1 MYATQQIDQNGVLA
15 RRKNRRPE
23 SFSPPA
29 FHLALDLRGRFGN
42 GRADARLL
50 RSQAFPY
57 DAKVTAESVEAWL
70 QEIASLGMIVL
81 YEVGGTRLYSVKN
94 FLRHQV
100 INRPSKFR
108 LPEPPKTGGNTPEQ
122 LTDDSLSGTG
132 VLTDESKRKRESKRV
147 KKQSA
152 GALSPQ
158 PDFENLKTK
167 DERFQPIVET
177 YFEEFRKRFGNVQP
191 DFDQTDGKILAALLK
206 RRQETAA
213 TLKTWLID
221 AFGSDDVPP
230 LRPRFRLR
238 EFCAHAVKFAN
249 GPIRKAG
256 ARSRATN
263 LENIDTT
270 ALDEIVQ

>member
-1 MYATQQIDQNGVLA
+1 MPRNRLIKMEFWRDEKIGGLSHSARLLFISLWTYADD
-15 RRKNRRPE
+15 
-23 SFSPPA
+23 S
-29 FHLALDLRGRFGN
+29 GN

-57 DAKVTAESVEAWL
+57 DANVTAESVEAWL

-108 LPEPPKTGGNTPEQ
+108 LPEPPKTEGNTPEQ
-122 LTDDSLSGTG
+122 LSDDSLSGTG

-152 GALSPQ
+152 SALSPQ
-158 PDFENLKTK
+158 SDFEILKIK
-167 DERFQPIVET
+167 DARFQPIVEA
-177 YFEEFRKRFGNVQP
+177 YFGAFRKRFGDIKP
-191 DFDQTDGKILAALLK
+191 DYDQSDAKVLNSLLK

-249 GPIRKAG
+249 GPIKKTGSRPR
-256 ARSRATN
+256 ARN
-263 LENIDTT
+263 
-270 ALDEIVQ
+270 LDEVDPNEFDEVVQ